1 MNDTLSL
8 LLATTVLALGGLGLY
23 MYKSSDTQEGG
34 SGYNEDEIF
43 SDDESL
49 SDIDSLSDDEDEEEY
64 APKPKP
70 RARSNEKTKT
80 KRNKNAT
87 GSKRRY

>member
-23 MYKSSDTQEGG
+23 MYKSSDMKEDV
-34 SGYNEDEIF
+34 YNEEEIF
-43 SDDESL
+43 SDDESV
-49 SDIDSLSDDEDEEEY
+49 SDDDSLSDEEEEVY
-64 APKPKP
+64 QPKP

-80 KRNKNAT
+80 RRNKNAT